1 VVAVTDTVT
10 VRDVTV
16 SHPADDDSDDALT
29 CDHKRRSAAFEGA
42 DCCYACFE
50 GGQR

>member
-1 VVAVTDTVT
+1 VTDTVV

-29 CDHKRRSAAFEGA
+29 CDHKRRSAAFKQA
-42 DCCYACFE
+42 DCCYACFME
-50 GGQR
+50 AKR

>member
-1 VVAVTDTVT
+1 MTDTVT

-16 SHPADDDSDDALT
+16 SHPADDDSDDVPT

-42 DCCYACFE
+42 DCCYACFME
-50 GGQR
+50 TKR